1 MEARTRSPQSTFS
14 RSGSLSPPR
23 ERLRED
29 NGGGTAIAL
38 QEWQGWGTES
48 PLPERVAEIVHELK
62 YLEKD
67 FNAQMSFGGVGG
79 KLQV

>member
-1 MEARTRSPQSTFS
+1 MEARPRSPQTAFST
-14 RSGSLSPPR
+14 SGSRSPPR
-23 ERLRED
+23 ESLRED

-48 PLPERVAEIVHELK
+48 PLPERVAEIVRELK
-62 YLEKD
+62 SLEKD
-67 FNAQMSFGGVGG
+67 SNAQMSFGGLGG